1 MPRSRRSGPGK
12 TGRGESKTR
21 DAVARPRDARRT
33 ARKRR
38 TASAGTRRCVR
49 GGMAVRTTARRPQ
62 GARRPPSARGATA
75 RSGRTAPTRR
85 STAAGAARPARGSGR
100 PRPLPWR
107 RGRRKSPFLLPL
119 FSRDRDLTRA
129 DAVER
134 RRSTRYARDRSPR
147 RGSAVRAGSVADRD
161 RPTTARRRCTAECGG
176 GGRARRR
183 HFLEAFS
190 QTFES
195 LAKPA
200 FANEILGAVKKEGES
215 YDTRFSWL
223 REHFAARGGGKP
235 GADRG

>member
-1 MPRSRRSGPGK
+1 M
-12 TGRGESKTR
+12 
-21 DAVARPRDARRT
+21 ARPRDARRT

-161 RPTTARRRCTAECGG
+161 RPTTARRRCTAECAG

-183 HFLEAFS
+183 HFLEALS